1 MIKLRK
7 KSTLNVRLVN
17 NDLMTSKII
26 DAVNSWIGKIVA
38 WLTLVLVILICT
50 DVALRYIFSFSQAGF
65 YELEW
70 HLFAA
75 VFLLGAAYTL
85 RYDKHV
91 RVDVFYSRFSNKT
104 KAWVNLIGTC
114 LFLMPF
120 CFVIV
125 YTSIA
130 FVGDS
135 YAILESSPDP
145 GGLPYRFIIKSTIP
159 LGFGLL
165 LLQGLSEILKSI
177 SVILKPTEQH
187 A

>member
-1 MIKLRK
+1 MSSQYGGCLIYPMI
-7 KSTLNVRLVN
+7 TRLIE
-17 NDLMTSKII
+17 TI
-26 DAVNSWIGKIVA
+26 NSWIGKAVA
-38 WLTLVLVILICT
+38 WLTFLLVILICA
-50 DVALRYIFSFSQAGF
+50 DVALRYLFSFSQAGF

-75 VFLLGAAYTL
+75 IFLLGAAYTL

-91 RVDVFYSRFSNKT
+91 RVDVFYSRFDQRT

-114 LFLMPF
+114 IFLLPF

-125 YTSIA
+125 YTSLA
-130 FVGDS
+130 FVADS

-159 LGFGLL
+159 IGFSLL
-165 LLQGLSEILKSI
+165 LLQGLAEILKSI
-177 SVILKPTEQH
+177 RIILNPAQDH

>member
-1 MIKLRK
+1 
-7 KSTLNVRLVN
+7 
-17 NDLMTSKII
+17 MTSKMI
-26 DAVNSWIGKIVA
+26 DSINSWIGKAVA
-38 WLTLVLVILICT
+38 WLTFVLVLLICT

-75 VFLLGAAYTL
+75 IFLLGAAYTL

-91 RVDVFYSRFSNKT
+91 RVDVFYTRFSTRT
-104 KAWVNLIGTC
+104 KAWVNLIGTFI
-114 LFLMPF
+114 FLLPF
-120 CFVIV
+120 CFVIM
-125 YTSIA
+125 YTSVP
-130 FVGDS
+130 FVSDS

-159 LGFGLL
+159 IGFGLL

-177 SVILKPTEQH
+177 GIILKPSTEH

>member
-1 MIKLRK
+1 MTVKL
-7 KSTLNVRLVN
+7 
-17 NDLMTSKII
+17 IEAI
-26 DAVNSWIGKIVA
+26 NSWIGKTVA
-38 WLTLVLVILICT
+38 WLTFILVLLICT

-65 YELEW
+65 YEMEW

-75 VFLLGAAYTL
+75 IFLLGAAYTL

-91 RVDVFYSRFSNKT
+91 RVDVFYSRFSKRS

-114 LFLMPF
+114 IFLLPF

-125 YTSIA
+125 YTSLS

-145 GGLPYRFIIKSTIP
+145 GGLPYRFLIKSTIP
-159 LGFGLL
+159 IGFGLL
-165 LLQGLSEILKSI
+165 LLQGLAEILKSI
-177 SVILKPTEQH
+177 SIIINPTKDH

>member
-1 MIKLRK
+1 MITKLIE
-7 KSTLNVRLVN
+7 T
-17 NDLMTSKII
+17 I
-26 DAVNSWIGKIVA
+26 NSWIGKAVA
-38 WLTLVLVILICT
+38 WLTFILVVLICT

-75 VFLLGAAYTL
+75 IFLLGAAYTL

-91 RVDVFYSRFSNKT
+91 RVDVFYSRFSKRT

-114 LFLMPF
+114 IFLLPF

-125 YTSIA
+125 YTSLA
-130 FVGDS
+130 FVGNS

-145 GGLPYRFIIKSTIP
+145 GGLPYRFLIKSTIP
-159 LGFGLL
+159 IGFGLL
-165 LLQGLSEILKSI
+165 LLQGLAEILKSLSI
-177 SVILKPTEQH
+177 IINRSEDH

>member
-1 MIKLRK
+1 MA
-7 KSTLNVRLVN
+7 
-17 NDLMTSKII
+17 SKII
-26 DAVNSWIGKIVA
+26 DSVNSWIGKVVS
-38 WLTLVLVILICT
+38 WLTLVLVLLICT

-91 RVDVFYSRFSNKT
+91 RVDVFYSRFGRKT
-104 KAWVNLIGTC
+104 KAWVNLIGTTI
-114 LFLMPF
+114 FLLPF

-125 YTSIA
+125 YTSIP

-135 YAILESSPDP
+135 FAILESSPDP
-145 GGLPYRFIIKSTIP
+145 GGLPYRFIIKATIP
-159 LGFGLL
+159 IGFGLL
-165 LLQGLSEILKSI
+165 FLQGLSEILKSI
-177 SVILKPTEQH
+177 SIILNPIEEH

>member
-1 MIKLRK
+1 MIAKLIE
-7 KSTLNVRLVN
+7 TIN
-17 NDLMTSKII
+17 T
-26 DAVNSWIGKIVA
+26 WIGKAVA
-38 WLTLVLVILICT
+38 WLTFILVLLICT
-50 DVALRYIFSFSQAGF
+50 DVALRYIFNFSQAGF

-75 VFLLGAAYTL
+75 IFLLGAAYTL

-91 RVDVFYSRFSNKT
+91 RVDVFYSRFSHRT

-114 LFLMPF
+114 IFLMPF

-125 YTSIA
+125 YTSLA

-135 YAILESSPDP
+135 YDLLESSPDP

-159 LGFGLL
+159 IGFGLL
-165 LLQGLSEILKSI
+165 LLQGLAEILKSI
-177 SVILKPTEQH
+177 SIIVNPTTDH

>member
-1 MIKLRK
+1 MITKLIE
-7 KSTLNVRLVN
+7 T
-17 NDLMTSKII
+17 I
-26 DAVNSWIGKIVA
+26 NSWIGKAVA
-38 WLTLVLVILICT
+38 WLTFILVVLICT

-75 VFLLGAAYTL
+75 IFLLGAAYTL

-91 RVDVFYSRFSNKT
+91 RVDVFYSRFSKRT

-114 LFLMPF
+114 IFLLPF

-125 YTSIA
+125 YTSLA

-135 YAILESSPDP
+135 YTILESSPDP
-145 GGLPYRFIIKSTIP
+145 GGLPYRFLIKSTIP
-159 LGFGLL
+159 IGFGLL
-165 LLQGLSEILKSI
+165 LLQGVAEILKSLTI
-177 SVILKPTEQH
+177 IINRSEDH

>member
-1 MIKLRK
+1 MTVKL
-7 KSTLNVRLVN
+7 
-17 NDLMTSKII
+17 IEAI
-26 DAVNSWIGKIVA
+26 NSWIGKAVA
-38 WLTLVLVILICT
+38 WLTFILVLLICT

-75 VFLLGAAYTL
+75 IFLLGAAYTL
-85 RYDKHV
+85 RHDKHV
-91 RVDVFYSRFSNKT
+91 RVDVFYSRFNKRR

-114 LFLMPF
+114 IFLLPF

-125 YTSIA
+125 YTSLA

-159 LGFGLL
+159 IGFGLL
-165 LLQGLSEILKSI
+165 LLQGLAEILKSI
-177 SVILKPTEQH
+177 TIIINSSKDH